1 MVAPPASHRRALA
14 PLVLLAGAFAVIAAA
29 LATQYVGGLA
39 PCELCLYERWPYYAA
54 LPAALV
60 LVLLPQD
67 EPPAFRRTIA
77 TLLLLIFLGSS
88 GLAFYHVGVE
98 QHWFQGPT
106 ACTGAGGGA
115 ETIDQLRALL
125 SHQQTVRCDVP
136 QWSFHGVTLAGLN
149 LVASMGLAALAAA
162 ALAL

>member
-1 MVAPPASHRRALA
+1 M
-14 PLVLLAGAFAVIAAA
+14 LLAGAFAVIAAA
-29 LATQYVGGLA
+29 LTTQYVGGLV

-60 LVLLPQD
+60 LVLLPRD
-67 EPPAFRRTIA
+67 EPASFRRTVA
-77 TLLLLIFLGSS
+77 ALLLLIFLGST

-98 QHWFQGPT
+98 RHWFQGPT
-106 ACTGAGGGA
+106 SCTGAGGGA
-115 ETIDQLRALL
+115 QTIDQLRALL
-125 SHQQTVRCDVP
+125 THQQTVRCDEP

-149 LVASMGLAALAAA
+149 LAASLGLAALAFV